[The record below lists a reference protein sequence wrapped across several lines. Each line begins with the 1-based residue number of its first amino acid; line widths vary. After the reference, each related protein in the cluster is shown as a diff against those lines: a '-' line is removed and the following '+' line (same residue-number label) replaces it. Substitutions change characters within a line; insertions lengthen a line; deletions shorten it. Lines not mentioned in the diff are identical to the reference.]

1 VRYAPYSTPAT
12 RKTEASSAKSTARL
26 LAAARVSLN
35 RSNRARLTSR
45 QSPVGPGAI
54 QALAGCARAI
64 HPLPRV
70 AGEDDHRGMAT
81 DIAVYLDDRPGEL
94 ARLSQILGDADVNIG
109 GMCAVTSGGGAAEV
123 HLLVDDLA
131 PALEALEGAGV
142 EIAGEQEVIVVPLED
157 RPGALAEVA
166 RRLGDAEINI
176 TLAYLATSTR
186 LALATNDFEG
196 AMATLRTD

>member
-1 VRYAPYSTPAT
+1 
-12 RKTEASSAKSTARL
+12 
-26 LAAARVSLN
+26 
-35 RSNRARLTSR
+35 
-45 QSPVGPGAI
+45 
-54 QALAGCARAI
+54 
-64 HPLPRV
+64 LPRV
-70 AGEDDHRGMAT
+70 ASEDDHRGMAT

-94 ARLSQILGDADVNIG
+94 ARLSQILGAADVNIG

-166 RRLGDAEINI
+166 RRLGEAEINI

>member
-1 VRYAPYSTPAT
+1 
-12 RKTEASSAKSTARL
+12 
-26 LAAARVSLN
+26 
-35 RSNRARLTSR
+35 
-45 QSPVGPGAI
+45 
-54 QALAGCARAI
+54 
-64 HPLPRV
+64 LPHV

-81 DIAVYLDDRPGEL
+81 DITVYLDDQPGEL
-94 ARLSQILGDADVNIG
+94 ARLTQILGAADVNIG
-109 GMCAVTSGGGAAEV
+109 GMCAVTSGAVTSGAGAAEV

-142 EIAGEQEVIVVPLED
+142 EIAAEQEVIVVQLED

-166 RRLGDAEINI
+166 RRLGEAEINI

-186 LALATNDFEG
+186 LALATNDFDG